1 MLRPPDHGFAVHPDV
16 VLERIEDSVIAVH
29 LGTDRIVELNETAG
43 RLLELIREG
52 MTGAQA
58 VDVLA
63 AEYDAPR
70 EEIAGNVAS
79 TVAVLVAEQIVSP
92 EAEGP

>member
-1 MLRPPDHGFAVHPDV
+1 MQRPPDHGFAVHPDV

-52 MTGAQA
+52 MTSAQA

-70 EEIAGNVAS
+70 EEIAANVAS

>member
-43 RLLELIREG
+43 RLLELLREG

-63 AEYDAPR
+63 AEADAPR